1 MKVSFVG
8 GGLRVGFLLRLIKQ
22 SPRLMFTNI
31 FFFFFGWGGLGEVL
45 PVARI
50 GSSSELRVGEWVV
63 ALGSPL
69 HLQNTVTAGI
79 VSSTARGASEIG
91 LGE

>member
-1 MKVSFVG
+1 
-8 GGLRVGFLLRLIKQ
+8 
-22 SPRLMFTNI
+22 
-31 FFFFFGWGGLGEVL
+31 VL
-45 PVARI
+45 PAAKI

-91 LGE
+91 LGEQNYEYIQTDAAINQVCGSSTSRMSRACI